1 MSSTA
6 VDACDIDVLCG
17 VRIDHLRKHVLD
29 GCLCRHDV
37 LSGAREYLR
46 AAVAAAVREKLC
58 DLRDAW
64 MLVSMSVITSS
75 VMWCSTTA
83 TSAPSS
89 SIGPVDDHAAADDED
104 AGTAFGGF
112 GGLFGGGGDD
122 KYEYTGE

>member
-1 MSSTA
+1 MFSTA
-6 VDACDIDVLCG
+6 VFVVTTSSP
-17 VRIDHLRKHVLD
+17 VRASISV
-29 GCLCRHDV
+29 
-37 LSGAREYLR
+37 